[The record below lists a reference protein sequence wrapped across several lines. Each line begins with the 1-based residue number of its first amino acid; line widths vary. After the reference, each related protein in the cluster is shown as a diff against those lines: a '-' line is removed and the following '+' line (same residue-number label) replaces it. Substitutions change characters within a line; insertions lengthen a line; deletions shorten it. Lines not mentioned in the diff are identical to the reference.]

1 MENLEA
7 FPEGGHRVLRFL
19 AAGPASLRP
28 ATATGKVLLEH
39 ETRGT
44 IAVDRT
50 VWDAMTTQGLVAPN
64 SHTAALSAEGARLA
78 QRLLAAR
85 LERSSSQRDIDTIT
99 VETEAGPSVVLAN
112 MAESPLGQL
121 ARRKG
126 RDGALFLTRREFD
139 AGERLRADYTRG
151 QIMPRLGANWIASV
165 SSGKRGSGGG
175 MVDLTDAA
183 LAARQRVDRAIAA
196 VGPELAGVLIDV
208 CCFLKGLELVEMER
222 GWPVRSA
229 KIVLKTALAALA
241 RHYHP
246 AVTGTHRRQAL
257 HWGAEDYRPTI
268 D

>member
-1 MENLEA
+1 MKHQHFIAN
-7 FPEGGHRVLRFL
+7 GGSRVLRFL

-28 ATATGKVLLEH
+28 ASASGKALLEH
-39 ETRGT
+39 EIRGT
-44 IAVDRT
+44 IAVERRLLDALT
-50 VWDAMTTQGLVAPN
+50 VQGLLVPG
-64 SHTAALSAEGARLA
+64 SHTAALSAEGALLA
-78 QRLLAAR
+78 QRLIATRRDLSAR
-85 LERSSSQRDIDTIT
+85 QRDLDTIA
-99 VETEAGPSVVLAN
+99 VETETGPHVVLAN

-126 RDGALFLTRREFD
+126 RDGAPFLEKREFD

-165 SSGKRGSGGG
+165 SSGKRGAGGG
-175 MVDLTDAA
+175 MVDLTDAV
-183 LAARQRVDRAIAA
+183 LAARQRVDKAIAA

-208 CCFLKGLELVEMER
+208 CCFLKGLELVETER

-246 AVTGTHRRQAL
+246 AATGAHRRQLL
-257 HWGAEDYRPTI
+257 HWGAEDYRPSI